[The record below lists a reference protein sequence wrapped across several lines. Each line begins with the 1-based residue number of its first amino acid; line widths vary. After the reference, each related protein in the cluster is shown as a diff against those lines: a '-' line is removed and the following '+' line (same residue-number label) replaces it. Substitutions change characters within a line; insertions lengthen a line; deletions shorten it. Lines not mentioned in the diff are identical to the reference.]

1 MAQCVVK
8 AVGPGWAGLA
18 EGSLL
23 EVIGSKSSWTRPGLD
38 SQDAVLAL
46 VERQISDGHL
56 GPGARLPTERE
67 LALLAGVG
75 RAAVRRAL
83 GSMEAQGRLVRQVG
97 RGTYLA
103 PADGRDAGAGRDD
116 FETSPIEIM
125 MVRAVFEPQLMPL
138 AVMAATNADFAE
150 MERCLEG
157 GATAHDYLEWEAW
170 DKALHGSLVAATH
183 NRFLI
188 RIGDLIASARTQPGW
203 GGLKLRNFSE
213 ERRERYRED
222 HQEIVRALL
231 ERDPELAQV
240 AMQRHLQRVR
250 THLLGADHHLHFPG
264 LTQLAERRGG

>member
-1 MAQCVVK
+1 M
-8 AVGPGWAGLA
+8 
-18 EGSLL
+18 
-23 EVIGSKSSWTRPGLD
+23 IGSESSWKRPRLD
-38 SQDAVLAL
+38 DQEAVLAL
-46 VERQISDGHL
+46 IERQITEGNL

-67 LALLAGVG
+67 LALVAGVG
-75 RAAVRRAL
+75 RSAVRRAL
-83 GSMEAQGRLVRQVG
+83 GSMEAQGKLVRQVG

-103 PADGRDAGAGRDD
+103 PANGRDSLASPDD

-125 MVRAVFEPQLMPL
+125 MVRALFEPQLMPL
-138 AVMAATNADFAE
+138 AVMAATNADFVE

-157 GATAHDYLEWEAW
+157 GSTAHDYLEWEAW

-183 NRFLI
+183 NRFLM

-213 ERRERYRED
+213 ARRESYRED

-231 ERDPELAQV
+231 ERDPGLAQL

-250 THLLGADHHLHFPG
+250 THLLGDDHHVHFPG
-264 LTQLAERRGG
+264 LAQLPERRGG